1 MNTLK
6 TAFLLI
12 LLTGLL
18 LIIGKLLGGKVGIE
32 IAFFFALIMNFGSYF
47 FSDKIALSM
56 YRAKPVTKEEAPELY
71 EIVEFLTQRA
81 NLPMPKLYIIPQESP
96 NAFATGRNPNH
107 AAVAVTE
114 GAIKILS
121 KEELMGVLGHELGHV
136 KHRDI
141 LISTIAST
149 IAGTIMFLSDMVK
162 WAALFGGFSR
172 DDEDS
177 NPIVLIAM
185 AIIAPFAAMLIQ
197 LAISRSREYDA
208 DKAGAEYSGNPL
220 FLASALEKLDAYSR
234 NIQFRGSPATENMF
248 IVNPFKGKN
257 FINLFSTHPPIE
269 KRIRRLQDM
278 AYKHQV

>member
-6 TAFLLI
+6 TAFLLT
-12 LLTGLL
+12 LLTGLF
-18 LIIGKLLGGKVGIE
+18 LIIGEMLGGRSGLM
-32 IAFFFALIMNFGSYF
+32 IAFFFAIIMNFGSYF

-56 YRAKPVTKEEAPELY
+56 YRAKPVSKEESPELY

-81 NLPMPKLYIIPQESP
+81 NLPMPRLYIIPQEAP
-96 NAFATGRNPNH
+96 NAFATGRNPHH

-114 GAIKILS
+114 GALRILT
-121 KEELMGVLGHELGHV
+121 KEELMGVLGHEIGHI

-149 IAGTIMFLSDMVK
+149 IAGTIMFVADMIK
-162 WAALFGGFSR
+162 WAAIFGGLSR
-172 DDEDS
+172 DDEDAS
-177 NPIVLIAM
+177 PVVLIAM
-185 AIIAPFAAMLIQ
+185 AVIAPFAAMLIQ

-220 FLASALEKLDAYSR
+220 FLANALEKLEAYAG
-234 NIQFRGSPATENMF
+234 NIPFRGSPATENLF
-248 IVNPFKGKN
+248 IINPFKNKS

-269 KRIRRLQDM
+269 ERIKRLHDM
-278 AYKHQV
+278 AYKHQA

>member
-6 TAFLLI
+6 TAFLLT
-12 LLTGLL
+12 LLTGLFL
-18 LIIGKLLGGKVGIE
+18 FIGGMLGGKAGMT
-32 IAFFFALIMNFGSYF
+32 IAFTFALLMNFGSYF

-56 YRAKPVTKEEAPELY
+56 YKAKEVTKEEAPELY

-81 NLPMPKLYIIPQESP
+81 NLPMPKLYIIPQEAP
-96 NAFATGRNPNH
+96 NAFATGRNPSH
-107 AAVAVTE
+107 SAVAVTE
-114 GAIKILS
+114 GALRLLS
-121 KEELMGVLGHELGHV
+121 KEELMGVLGHELGHI

-149 IAGTIMFLSDMVK
+149 IASTIMFVADMIK
-162 WAALFGGFSR
+162 WAAIFGGLGR

-220 FLASALEKLDAYSR
+220 FLANALEKLDAYAR
-234 NIQFRGSPATENMF
+234 NLPFRGSPATENLF

-257 FINLFSTHPPIE
+257 FMSLFSTHPPIE
-269 KRIRRLQDM
+269 ERIKRLRDM
-278 AYKHQV
+278 AYRH

>member
-6 TAFLLI
+6 TAFLLT
-12 LLTGLL
+12 LLTGLFL
-18 LIIGKLLGGKVGIE
+18 VIGKLLGGRAGLE

-56 YRAKPVTKEEAPELY
+56 YRAEQVSKEETPELY

-96 NAFATGRNPNH
+96 NAFATGRNPKH
-107 AAVAVTE
+107 AAVAVTQ
-114 GAIKILS
+114 GALKLLS
-121 KEELMGVLGHELGHV
+121 KEELMGVLGHELGHI

-149 IAGTIMFLSDMVK
+149 IAGTIMFLSNMIK
-162 WAALFGGFSR
+162 WAAIFGGLSR

-177 NPIVLIAM
+177 SPIVLIAM
-185 AIIAPFAAMLIQ
+185 AIVAPFAAMLIQ

-220 FLASALEKLDAYSR
+220 FLANALEKLDAYSR
-234 NIQFRGSPATENMF
+234 NIHLQGSPATENLF
-248 IVNPFKGKN
+248 IVNPFKN
-257 FINLFSTHPPIE
+257 RSFINLFSTHPPIE
-269 KRIRRLQDM
+269 ERIKRLHDM
-278 AYKHQV
+278 AYKHQA

>member
-6 TAFLLI
+6 TAFLLT
-12 LLTGLL
+12 LLTGLF
-18 LIIGKLLGGKVGIE
+18 LIIGEMLGGRSGLM
-32 IAFFFALIMNFGSYF
+32 IAFFFAIIMNFGSYF

-56 YRAKPVTKEEAPELY
+56 YRAKPVSKEESPELY

-81 NLPMPKLYIIPQESP
+81 NLPMPRLYIIPQEAP
-96 NAFATGRNPNH
+96 NAFATGRNPHH

-114 GAIKILS
+114 GALRILT
-121 KEELMGVLGHELGHV
+121 KEELMGVLGHEIGHI

-149 IAGTIMFLSDMVK
+149 IAGTIMFVADMIK
-162 WAALFGGFSR
+162 WAAIFGGLSR

-177 NPIVLIAM
+177 SPVVLIAM
-185 AIIAPFAAMLIQ
+185 AVIAPFAAMLIQ

-220 FLASALEKLDAYSR
+220 FLANALEKLEAYAG
-234 NIQFRGSPATENMF
+234 NIPFRGSPATENLF
-248 IVNPFKGKN
+248 IINPFKNKS

-269 KRIRRLQDM
+269 ERIKRLHDM
-278 AYKHQV
+278 AYKHQA

>member
-6 TAFLLI
+6 TAFLLT
-12 LLTGLL
+12 LLTGLFL
-18 LIIGKLLGGKVGIE
+18 FIGGMLGGKAGMT
-32 IAFFFALIMNFGSYF
+32 IAFTFALLMNFGSYF

-56 YRAKPVTKEEAPELY
+56 YRAKEVTKEEAPELY

-81 NLPMPKLYIIPQESP
+81 NLPMPKLYIIPQEAP
-96 NAFATGRNPNH
+96 NAFATGRNPSH
-107 AAVAVTE
+107 SAVAVTE
-114 GAIKILS
+114 GALRLLS
-121 KEELMGVLGHELGHV
+121 KEELMGVLGHELGHI

-149 IAGTIMFLSDMVK
+149 IASTIMFVADMIK
-162 WAALFGGFSR
+162 WAAIFGGLGR

-220 FLASALEKLDAYSR
+220 FLANALEKLDAYAR
-234 NIQFRGSPATENMF
+234 NLPFRGSPATENLF

-257 FINLFSTHPPIE
+257 FMSLFSTHPPIE
-269 KRIRRLQDM
+269 ERIKRLKDM
-278 AYKHQV
+278 AYRH

>member
-6 TAFLLI
+6 TAFLLT
-12 LLTGLL
+12 LLTGLFL
-18 LIIGKLLGGKVGIE
+18 VIGELLGGKAGIQ
-32 IAFFFALIMNFGSYF
+32 IAFVFALIMNFGSYF

-56 YRAKPVTKEEAPELY
+56 YRAQPVTKEDAPELY

-81 NLPMPKLYIIPQESP
+81 NLPMPRLYIIPQEAP

-107 AAVAVTE
+107 AAVAVTK
-114 GAIKILS
+114 GALSLLS

-149 IAGTIMFLSDMVK
+149 IAGTIMFISNMIK
-162 WAALFGGFSR
+162 WAALFGGLSR

-220 FLASALEKLDAYSR
+220 FLASALEKLETYSK
-234 NIQFRGSPATENMF
+234 NIRFEGSPATENMF
-248 IVNPFKGKN
+248 IVNPFKGKS
-257 FINLFSTHPPIE
+257 FLALFSTHPPTEERI
-269 KRIRRLQDM
+269 KRLKEM
-278 AYKHQV
+278 AYKHQ

>member
-6 TAFLLI
+6 TAFLLT
-12 LLTGLL
+12 LLTGLFL
-18 LIIGKLLGGKVGIE
+18 FIGGMLGGKAGMT
-32 IAFFFALIMNFGSYF
+32 IAFTFALLMNFGSYF

-56 YRAKPVTKEEAPELY
+56 YRAKEVTKEEAPELY

-81 NLPMPKLYIIPQESP
+81 NLPMPKLYIIPQEAP
-96 NAFATGRNPNH
+96 NAFATGRNPSH
-107 AAVAVTE
+107 SAVAVTE
-114 GAIKILS
+114 GALRLLS
-121 KEELMGVLGHELGHV
+121 KEELMGVLGHELGHI

-149 IAGTIMFLSDMVK
+149 IASTIMFVADMIK
-162 WAALFGGFSR
+162 WAAIFGGLGR

-220 FLASALEKLDAYSR
+220 FLANALEKLDAYAR
-234 NIQFRGSPATENMF
+234 NLPFKGSPATENLF

-257 FINLFSTHPPIE
+257 FMSLFSTHPPIE
-269 KRIRRLQDM
+269 ERIKRLKDM
-278 AYKHQV
+278 AYRH